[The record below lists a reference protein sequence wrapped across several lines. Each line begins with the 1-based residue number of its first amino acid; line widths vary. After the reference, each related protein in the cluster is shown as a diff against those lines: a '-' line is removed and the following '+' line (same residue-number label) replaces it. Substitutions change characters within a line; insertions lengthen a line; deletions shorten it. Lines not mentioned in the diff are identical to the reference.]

1 MFCPAFCHV
10 DIDVCIYST
19 CAFLIVKWM
28 LMLIMYSAVSAIFYF
43 LYFYGGG
50 GGGIALYYY
59 YYLMNR
65 YYAGLLYVS
74 MDTLANIVQ
83 SLGCLCYVYHF

>member
-50 GGGIALYYY
+50 GGEGHSTISLLLSHQQLLRWPSLCIYG
-59 YYLMNR
+59 
-65 YYAGLLYVS
+65 YA
-74 MDTLANIVQ
+74 
-83 SLGCLCYVYHF
+83 C